1 MDAAPQKAVANSEN
15 KPKNSIASGMQ
26 LILFLFILAAIV
38 LDTHKALQPVHF
50 GSVAQQHL
58 SIAAGT
64 TVVGVLAA
72 AEILADIFG
81 E

>member
-1 MDAAPQKAVANSEN
+1 
-15 KPKNSIASGMQ
+15 MQ
-26 LILFLFILAAIV
+26 LILFLFILVTIV
-38 LDTHKALQPVHF
+38 LATYVATQYVDTHKTLQPAHS

-72 AEILADIFG
+72 PEILADIFG